1 MSVSPAEPGTPPV
14 GTSTPPADP
23 KGATPPAPAVEDK
36 PLGENG
42 EKALKAERE
51 ARATAEREKAAL
63 QKQLDDIAAANLSD
77 LEKAQKAAKD
87 AEDAAAK
94 ATAEALRYRIAAK
107 HGISTKPGENGEPS
121 DADLFLTGADEATV
135 EAQAAAL
142 AARTSPATPPGPRP
156 DLSQGAKGTPAGTS
170 PEQDFANFLGAQMS
184 GRG

>member
-1 MSVSPAEPGTPPV
+1 MSVTPPEA
-14 GTSTPPADP
+14 GTTPPAGTDS
-23 KGATPPAPAVEDK
+23 KGTTPPATAAEDK

-51 ARATAEREKAAL
+51 ARAAAEKSAAAL

-107 HGISTKPGENGEPS
+107 HGISTKPGDNGQPS

-142 AARTSPATPPGPRP
+142 AARTSTSPKP
-156 DLSQGAKGTPAGTS
+156 DLSQGAKGAPVGGS